1 MFEVHQ
7 GLIGLARHGYAL
19 LFLWTAAEQLGAPVP
34 AMPILIAAGVLS
46 ATGQLNL
53 ACALLVG
60 MIACLI
66 GDTAWYVIGKKRGP
80 AVLRFLCKISLEPQ
94 TCVRRSSEFI
104 SRYGS
109 WSLIF
114 AKFVPGVSTFAVPLA
129 ANSDVS
135 LLSFAGADF
144 LGSLLYVGA
153 YLAAGRLLGN
163 SVNGI
168 SVVAASIRSASLILA
183 FAAAV
188 SILGWRF
195 YQRRR
200 AEHDL
205 KAVAR
210 ISPQEVRD
218 LITAGANPY
227 IIDLRHPLDM
237 LADPRM
243 IPGAIR
249 LTPDELSK
257 QNAEIPR
264 DREIILYCTCPNEAS
279 SAILALKLRTMGISR
294 IRPLLGGLDEWK
306 RLGYPLEDAT
316 EKIGWH
322 SAPVLA

>member
-7 GLIGLARHGYAL
+7 ALIDLARHGYAL

-53 ACALLVG
+53 ASALLIGV
-60 MIACLI
+60 IACLI
-66 GDTAWYVIGKKRGP
+66 GDAAWYIIGKKRGP

-94 TCVRRSSEFI
+94 TCVRSSSEFI

-114 AKFVPGVSTFAVPLA
+114 AKFLPGVSTFAVPLA
-129 ANSDVS
+129 ANSDIS
-135 LLSFAGADF
+135 LLTFAWADL

-153 YLAAGRLLGN
+153 YLAAGRLLGDSVN
-163 SVNGI
+163 SV
-168 SVVAASIRSASLILA
+168 SVVGTSIRSASLILA

-195 YQRRR
+195 YRRRR

-249 LTPDELSK
+249 LTPDELSRR
-257 QNAEIPR
+257 NAEIPR

-294 IRPLLGGLDEWK
+294 IRPLLGGLNEWK

-316 EKIGWH
+316 EQIGWH
-322 SAPVLA
+322 SAPILA